1 MTLHQRF
8 FPFFFAE
15 TFLTSLLHRKMF
27 LGEKETAVRLLM
39 PIKFTTDLF
48 VSSIRSCTQLE
59 QEMIDTCLGKSS
71 LYHMIT
77 SLIKKKPCWKFQ
89 INGLKE
95 KKFFVR
101 ICPFLIVNACIYFT
115 VNTLKYLYIRVT
127 SRYKELEK
135 EYI

>member
-1 MTLHQRF
+1 
-8 FPFFFAE
+8 
-15 TFLTSLLHRKMF
+15 
-27 LGEKETAVRLLM
+27 M

-77 SLIKKKPCWKFQ
+77 SLIKKKPFK
-89 INGLKE
+89 GLKE

-101 ICPFLIVNACIYFT
+101 VLSFLDRKCM
-115 VNTLKYLYIRVT
+115 YLLYGQYTEIP
-127 SRYKELEK
+127 LHQGNL
-135 EYI
+135 

>member
-1 MTLHQRF
+1 ML
-8 FPFFFAE
+8 
-15 TFLTSLLHRKMF
+15 
-27 LGEKETAVRLLM
+27 
-39 PIKFTTDLF
+39 IKFTTNLF
-48 VSSIRSCTQLE
+48 VSSIRSYTQLE

-101 ICPFLIVNACIYFT
+101 VLSFLDRKCM
-115 VNTLKYLYIRVT
+115 YLLYGQYTEIPLHQVT

>member
-101 ICPFLIVNACIYFT
+101 VLSFLDRKCMY
-115 VNTLKYLYIRVT
+115 LLYGQYMKYLYVRVT
-127 SRYKELEK
+127 FRYRELEK
-135 EYI
+135 E

>member
-48 VSSIRSCTQLE
+48 VSSIRSCTLLE
-59 QEMIDTCLGKSS
+59 QEMIDTCLGRSS
-71 LYHMIT
+71 LYLMIT
-77 SLIKKKPCWKFQ
+77 SLIKKKPC
-89 INGLKE
+89 
-95 KKFFVR
+95 
-101 ICPFLIVNACIYFT
+101 
-115 VNTLKYLYIRVT
+115 
-127 SRYKELEK
+127 
-135 EYI
+135 

>member
-1 MTLHQRF
+1 MTLHQRI

-59 QEMIDTCLGKSS
+59 HEMIDTCLGKSS
-71 LYHMIT
+71 LYHMIR

-101 ICPFLIVNACIYFT
+101 VLSFLDRKCM
-115 VNTLKYLYIRVT
+115 YLLYGQYTEIP
-127 SRYKELEK
+127 LHQGNL
-135 EYI
+135 